1 MRFKKTTWYNMKTD
15 KPNYGI
21 KIKYANHPFLDAA
34 ENGKPLIFT
43 TELERDEKIKRIK
56 NDSKAK
62 DFEKRMKIV
71 KPNAL
76 VGQRKSQAA

>member
-21 KIKYANHPFLDAA
+21 KIKYANLKFLDAA
-34 ENGKPLIFT
+34 ENGKPLIFE
-43 TELERDEKIKRIK
+43 TELERDEKIKQIK

-62 DFEKRMKIV
+62 DFESRMKFV
-71 KPNAL
+71 KAI
-76 VGQRKSQAA
+76 